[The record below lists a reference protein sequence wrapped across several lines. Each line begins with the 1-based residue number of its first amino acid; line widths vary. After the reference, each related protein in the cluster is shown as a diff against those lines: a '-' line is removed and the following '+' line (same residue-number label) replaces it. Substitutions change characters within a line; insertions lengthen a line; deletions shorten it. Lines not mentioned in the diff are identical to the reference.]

1 MNILNKK
8 FAKTSNKLKV
18 IEKNDKLVIDN
29 HSDKREKIIFIKSIK
44 TKDGKLGIKSK
55 GSSLSE
61 ERCTIKVLNKRFRVI
76 ESVDI
81 NTEVFLD
88 KLPSKIF
95 LGISIEAHSKIELT
109 SFDVEDYKLDS
120 KINDFFSGNILLIC
134 PGYPMAKN
142 KYLFSFIHSRVL
154 AYKKAKMKVD
164 VAVTHY
170 EYIDKT
176 EFATF
181 ENVKYIRT
189 GYNQIRN
196 LLQEKKYDK
205 ILIHFFDPAYF
216 QILEPQDLSDTQII
230 LYSHG
235 TDSLYRAFDRI
246 GRPYFVDSYETPES
260 MTSTYP
266 LRDYYIKKY
275 NNLPN
280 VKFVF
285 VSNWAKKMSEELIG
299 IKYNNYDIVP
309 CFIDEEQFPYQE
321 KDPSLR
327 KKVFMLRKFDD
338 LNTYS
343 IDIAVRVILELSHR
357 EFFKDMEFSI
367 YGDGNVHYKL
377 LEPIK
382 DFPNVHIYKK
392 FLSHD
397 EIREMHKQN
406 GIGLFPTRFDTQ
418 AVSSC
423 EAAMSGCVVVS
434 SKNVGTCEYIDE
446 EIGTFC
452 ETENIKE
459 YALLIEKLYNDPKL
473 FSSMSK
479 KMHESVMKTCSYKYS
494 IKKDMDL
501 INNFNAK
508 EEIKVPDIKKEPTL
522 TIVIPSYNVSK
533 YIKGG
538 VKSLLRSK
546 YASDLEI
553 IVVNDGSKDDTVKKS
568 MELLKDYKGKSP
580 ILKIIDK
587 ENGGHGSTIN
597 KGIELAT
604 GKYFRLMD
612 GDDYYLTENL
622 DKLVEKLKDEDSDI
636 VLTNYVEDFA
646 ITAVYNPTK
655 FYPNLVP
662 GVQYN
667 LDEMYYNGNEYGFI
681 MFGPLLP
688 TSTYKTSVLKNANFK
703 LDEHC
708 FYVDM
713 EYNLIGY
720 MNAKTVSY
728 YPLNIYNY
736 YLGRQGQSISKESYK
751 KNILHHEKVC
761 LRLVDYYTKHENEL
775 SLSKKAYLNNCIII
789 PMCKRQYELT
799 TELFKNNEHFLT
811 FDKKLKEYKEFYYN
825 NAIAGR
831 RVKIHR
837 KTNGHLIF
845 MNDVIL
851 KLGKLIRRK

>member
-1 MNILNKK
+1 MNVLNCKIM
-8 FAKTSNKLKV
+8 KTANKLQ
-18 IEKNDKLVIDN
+18 ITRENDKLVIDN
-29 HSDKREKIIFIKSIK
+29 KANKREKIIFIKNIK
-44 TKDGKLGIKSK
+44 TKDGKLAFKA
-55 GSSLSE
+55 SSDVSSE
-61 ERCTIKVLNKRFRVI
+61 EKCTIKILNRKFRVI
-76 ESVDI
+76 ASADL
-81 NTEVFLD
+81 NTEVFID
-88 KLPSKIF
+88 KLPAKVF
-95 LGISIEAHSKIELT
+95 LGISIEPNSKVEIT
-109 SFDVEDYKLDS
+109 SFSLEDYNLNES
-120 KINDFFSGNILLIC
+120 LTNFFKGNILLIC
-134 PGYPMAKN
+134 PGYPLQKN

-176 EFATF
+176 EFAAF
-181 ENVKYIRT
+181 EGVNYIRT

-205 ILIHFFDPAYF
+205 ILIHFFDPTYF
-216 QILEPQDLSDTQII
+216 QILEPQDLSDTEII

-260 MTSTYP
+260 MTSTYE

-299 IKYNNYDIVP
+299 IKYNNYEIVP

-321 KDPSLR
+321 KDEELR
-327 KKVFMLRKFDD
+327 KKIFILRKFDD

-357 EFFKDMEFSI
+357 EFFKDLEFSI
-367 YGDGNVHYKL
+367 YGDGNIHYKL

-382 DFPNVHIYKK
+382 DFENVHIYKK

-397 EIREMHKQN
+397 EIRDMHKKH

-423 EAAMSGCVVVS
+423 EAAMSGCVVIS
-434 SKNVGTCEYIDE
+434 SKGVGTSEYIDDS
-446 EIGTFC
+446 IGTFC
-452 ETENIKE
+452 ETENIKQ
-459 YALLIEKLYNDPKL
+459 YADLIEKLYNNPKL
-473 FSSMSK
+473 FSDMSK
-479 KMHESVMKTCSYKYS
+479 SMHESVMKTCSYKYS

-501 INNFNAK
+501 IKNFDTK
-508 EEIKVPDIKKEPTL
+508 EEIVIPDIKKTPTL

-553 IVVNDGSKDDTVKKS
+553 IVVNDGSKDDTLKKAK
-568 MELLKDYKGKSP
+568 ELLKDYKGKSP

-612 GDDYYLTENL
+612 GDDYFLTENL
-622 DKLVEKLKDEDSDI
+622 DKLVEKLKLEDSDI

-655 FYPNLVP
+655 FYPNLIP

-667 LDEMYYNGNEYGFI
+667 LDEMYYNGNPYGFI

-736 YLGRQGQSISKESYK
+736 YLGRQGQSISRESYK

-761 LRLVDYYTKHENEL
+761 LRLVAYFTEHESEL

-811 FDKKLKEYKEFYYN
+811 FDNKLKKYPEFYYN

-831 RVKIHR
+831 RIKIHR
-837 KTNGHLIF
+837 RTKGHLIF

-851 KLGKLIRRK
+851 KLSKLIRRK

>member
-1 MNILNKK
+1 MNILRNK
-8 FAKTSNKLKV
+8 FVKTSNKLMV
-18 IEKNDKLVIDN
+18 IENKNRLVLDN
-29 HSDKREKIIFIKSIK
+29 QSNKREKIVFIKSIK
-44 TKDGKLGIKSK
+44 TKEGKINIKSR
-55 GSSLSE
+55 GSIQSE
-61 ERCTIKVLNKRFRVI
+61 ENCTIKILNRKLRVI
-76 ESVDI
+76 ESLDI
-81 NTEVFLD
+81 NTDTFLD
-88 KLPSKIF
+88 KLPSNII
-95 LGISIEAHSKIELT
+95 LGISIEPNSKVEINSFSIE
-109 SFDVEDYKLDS
+109 EYALDKRIS
-120 KINDFFSGNILLIC
+120 DFFSGNILLIC
-134 PGYPMAKN
+134 PGYPMEKN

-181 ENVKYIRT
+181 EGVNYVRT

-235 TDSLYRAFDRI
+235 TDALYRAFDRI
-246 GRPYFVDSYETPES
+246 GRPYFVDEYKIPES
-260 MTSTYP
+260 MTNTFS

-275 NNLPN
+275 NKLPN

-309 CFIDEEQFPYQE
+309 CFIDEKQFPYQE
-321 KDPSLR
+321 KDASLR
-327 KKVFMLRKFDD
+327 KKVFILRKFDD

-357 EFFKDMEFSI
+357 DFFEDMEFSI
-367 YGDGNVHYKL
+367 YGDGNIHHKL

-382 DFPNVHIYKK
+382 GFKNVHIYKK

-397 EIREMHKQN
+397 EIRKMHKQH

-423 EAAMSGCVVVS
+423 EAAMSGCVVIS

-446 EIGTFC
+446 GIGTFC

-459 YALLIEKLYNDPKL
+459 YANIIEKLYKDPNL
-473 FSSMSK
+473 FLDISK
-479 KMHESVMKTCSYKYS
+479 KMHESVMNTCSYNYS
-494 IKKDMDL
+494 IKRDMEL
-501 INNFNAK
+501 IRTFNIK
-508 EEIKVPDIKKEPTL
+508 EEIKVPDIKKEPIL

-553 IVVNDGSKDDTVKKS
+553 IIVNDGSKDDTVKKS
-568 MELLKDYKGKSP
+568 RELLKEYKGKNP
-580 ILKIIDK
+580 IIKIIDK

-612 GDDYYLTENL
+612 GDDYYLTGNL
-622 DKLVEKLKDEDSDI
+622 DKLIEKLKVEDSDI

-681 MFGPLLP
+681 VFGPLLP

-703 LDEHC
+703 IDEHC

-736 YLGRQGQSISKESYK
+736 YLGRQGQSISRESYK
-751 KNILHHEKVC
+751 RNILHHEKVC
-761 LRLVDYYTKHENEL
+761 LRLVDYFTEHEKEL
-775 SLSKKAYLNNCIII
+775 SPSKKAYLNNCIII
-789 PMCKRQYELT
+789 PMCKRQYELS
-799 TELFKNNEHFLT
+799 TELFKDNEHFIS
-811 FDKKLKEYKEFYYN
+811 FDNKLKKYKEFYYN

-831 RVKIHR
+831 RIKMHR
-837 KTNGHLIF
+837 KTRGHLIF

-851 KLGKLIRRK
+851 KLSKLIRRN